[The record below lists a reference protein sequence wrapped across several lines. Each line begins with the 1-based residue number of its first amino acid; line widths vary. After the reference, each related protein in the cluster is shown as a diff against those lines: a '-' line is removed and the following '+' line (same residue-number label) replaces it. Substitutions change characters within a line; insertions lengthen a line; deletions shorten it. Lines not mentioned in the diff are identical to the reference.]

1 MLEMFYD
8 IIDSQVGDILVAK
21 DEKGVRHISFQ
32 QGIDPL
38 VIVPAWMRDANKLK
52 PVTDQLKAYFAGELT
67 IFEVDLAPMG
77 TPFQQKVWAAL
88 CQIPYGKKASYLDIA
103 RAIGSEKAC
112 RAVGGAN
119 GKNPIPIIIPC
130 HRVIGKSGKLT
141 GFSSGLEI
149 KARLLKLESS
159 TVEASMQFQ

>member
-1 MLEMFYD
+1 MIYD
-8 IIDSQVGDILVAK
+8 IMDSQLGPILVAK
-21 DEKGVRHISFQ
+21 DEQGVRHIGFN

-38 VIVPAWMRDANKLK
+38 VIDPAWKKDANKLK
-52 PVTDQLKAYFAGELT
+52 YVTDQLKAYFAGELT
-67 IFEVDLAPMG
+67 EFEVDLAPRG

-88 CQIPYGKKASYLDIA
+88 CQIPYGRIASYLDIA
-103 RAIGSEKAC
+103 RAIGNEKAC

-130 HRVIGKSGKLT
+130 HRVIGKSGKLV

-149 KARLLKLESS
+149 KARLLKLESK
-159 TVEASMQFQ
+159 Q

>member
-1 MLEMFYD
+1 MIYD
-8 IIDSQVGDILVAK
+8 IMDSQLGQILVAK
-21 DEKGVRHISFQ
+21 DEQGLRHLSFH

-38 VIVPAWMRDANKLK
+38 AIDPAWTRDAKKLK
-52 PVTDQLKAYFAGELT
+52 SVTDQLKAYFAGELT
-67 IFEVDLAPMG
+67 CFEVDLAPVG

-88 CQIPYGKKASYLDIA
+88 CEIPYGRTASYLDIA
-103 RAIGSEKAC
+103 RAIGNEKAC

-130 HRVIGKSGKLT
+130 HRVIGKSGKLV

-149 KARLLKLESS
+149 KARLLKLESNR
-159 TVEASMQFQ
+159 VEGIEHE